1 MTPADGPALQVNA
14 RELNPAPATASSTQS
29 EAASTTLATGELI
42 FKGPPREFQTSNPRK
57 WIVLGGLLILAA
69 AAAGGGGLIWFQ
81 LQRRAAISAA
91 TPRKKERAPEGFEM
105 REPTNVPDATDDSE
119 PAGHGPDTVLEA

>member
-14 RELNPAPATASSTQS
+14 RELNPAPATVSSTQS
-29 EAASTTLATGELI
+29 EAPSLVTGELI
-42 FKGPPREFQTSNPRK
+42 FKGPPRELQTSNPRK
-57 WIVLGGLLILAA
+57 WIVLGGLLILAT

-81 LQRRAAISAA
+81 LQRRAAIAA
-91 TPRKKERAPEGFEM
+91 AAPPRKEKAPEGFEM
-105 REPTNVPDATDDSE
+105 REPTNIPDATDTPE